1 MQRKKLE
8 AGPNAKQG
16 ERSKMAIKKSGNKK
30 GENKAKRLVKS
41 SNLKGAKLTGVQTLR
56 DITNLRADQAS
67 PKL

>member
-30 GENKAKRLVKS
+30 GEKKAKKLVKS

-56 DITNLRADQAS
+56 GVMSSRADQAS
-67 PKL
+67 PNL